1 MQMQYPG
8 QQQQQ
13 QQQQQHMW
21 DPYYN
26 YPGQQQ
32 QPPQQPHIHNMQPHM
47 MGSPYDGMPMDNNW
61 WQQQQQQHFPQQ
73 QRPDFSPNFRA
84 PMGMQAPGAWVLR
97 GPKPRNDRR
106 GPGRP
111 RIGPGVPKPGGSPG
125 SDRNIRPRLLSPPPG
140 SYSPFASSELGSPA
154 SEVTPGSPSP
164 SGFDPTGRIPDTSA
178 SVVPT
183 PSVGSPSTGPDSVK
197 SGSGSKAANANKK
210 RYTCEVCQKRFS
222 TAWYVRVHRKS
233 HSGERP
239 YICHNCGKGFMLPN
253 VLQVHLRKCEKNNP
267 GGTGAAGTGCA
278 PSPGSKKPPSSG
290 LEGVPDGPPPPEGIH
305 KTSPLPQQ
313 QGFLE
318 GGGMFNN
325 GSSGAMY
332 NQRYEGTPP
341 MGGVAGMPTPP
352 FMGAGEGG
360 GGLYEQYGMGPTPD
374 MSNPGGGY
382 SSSTSTPPTSGYGGA
397 ANNVP
402 AHFLANDKPQD
413 KGGGVDHPSH
423 PLRGPGGCWACQLCD
438 KKFAHKGSFDAHLKT
453 HPLHK
458 GSGPPFD
465 SINGYLGPT
474 ELPPSPSF
482 SSGIPTPQSSLDSL
496 SCYPPPL
503 RGVGGYSG
511 SDPLSELTA
520 TVEAAVPIPDS
531 PPGSSLSHSAAPAL
545 IS

>member
-1 MQMQYPG
+1 M
-8 QQQQQ
+8 
-13 QQQQQHMW
+13 
-21 DPYYN
+21 DN
-26 YPGQQQ
+26 Y
-32 QPPQQPHIHNMQPHM
+32 
-47 MGSPYDGMPMDNNW
+47 GMPMDTNW
-61 WQQQQQQHFPQQ
+61 WQQQQQQQQHFPQQ
-73 QRPDFSPNFRA
+73 QQPRPEFSPNFRA

-125 SDRNIRPRLLSPPPG
+125 SDRSIRPRLLSPPPGG

-164 SGFDPTGRIPDTSA
+164 SGFDPTGRIPGDSSA
-178 SVVPT
+178 GGSVIPT
-183 PSVGSPSTGPDSVK
+183 PPVGSPSTVPDHPVNK

-267 GGTGAAGTGCA
+267 GGTGSGGTPGMTS
-278 PSPGSKKPPSSG
+278 SPGGGKKPPS
-290 LEGVPDGPPPPEGIH
+290 LEGGPDGPPVGPPGGPPQLPDGLH

-325 GSSGAMY
+325 GSGAAMY
-332 NQRYEGTPP
+332 NQRYDGTSP
-341 MGGVAGMPTPP
+341 MGGGVGGMPTPP
-352 FMGAGEGG
+352 FLGTPGEGG
-360 GGLYEQYGMGPTPD
+360 PAGGGPGSLYEQYGMGPTSD
-374 MSNPGGGY
+374 MSNPGGVGGGPPGGGY
-382 SSSTSTPPTSGYGGA
+382 SSSTSGTPPTSVPGYGGPGST
-397 ANNVP
+397 NSVP
-402 AHFLANDKPQD
+402 AHFLANDKPPD
-413 KGGGVDHPSH
+413 KGGGHHSGDHP
-423 PLRGPGGCWACQLCD
+423 LGGRVPGGG
-438 KKFAHKGSFDAHLKT
+438 GSRLKT
-453 HPLHK
+453 HPLLK
-458 GSGPPFD
+458 TGAGPPGCPNNGGFD
-465 SINGYLGPT
+465 TPINGYLGHHPSS

-496 SCYPPPL
+496 SCYPPVPIIG
-503 RGVGGYSG
+503 RGPGSGVLSGYSG

-531 PPGSSLSHSAAPAL
+531 PPGSSLSHSAAPPL